1 MVKLL
6 VVDTSGVFAVP
17 ENTVRESKVLE
28 EADIAATFDESID
41 GWQRH
46 WQLDQDISD
55 STDESRL
62 SIGSSASATTESDGD
77 GGVSPTTSV
86 EEAYDDEEVTGWSA
100 ILND

>member
-1 MVKLL
+1 M
-6 VVDTSGVFAVP
+6 
-17 ENTVRESKVLE
+17 LE
-28 EADIAATFDESID
+28 EADIAATFDESTD